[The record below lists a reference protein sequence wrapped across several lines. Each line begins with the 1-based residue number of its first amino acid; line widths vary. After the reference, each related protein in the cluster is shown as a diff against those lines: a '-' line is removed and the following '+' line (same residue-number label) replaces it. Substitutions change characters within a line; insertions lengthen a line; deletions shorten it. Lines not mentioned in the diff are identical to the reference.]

1 MEALEV
7 PVTVPDVWQDHEDDT
22 SPANGDGESGLR
34 QQKRREKR
42 LRRQKLAKLYKR
54 AAVQVMGGGRGA

>member
-1 MEALEV
+1 MEAPEV
-7 PVTVPDVWQDHEDDT
+7 PVTVPDVWQDQEGDAN
-22 SPANGDGESGLR
+22 PAKGNGESDLR

-54 AAVQVMGGGRGA
+54 SAVQV